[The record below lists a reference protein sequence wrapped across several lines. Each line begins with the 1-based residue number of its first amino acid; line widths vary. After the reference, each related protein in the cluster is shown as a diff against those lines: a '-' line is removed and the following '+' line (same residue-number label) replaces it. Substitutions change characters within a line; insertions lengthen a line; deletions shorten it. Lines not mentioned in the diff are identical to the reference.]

1 MCHLHIWRPFV
12 LCDEPVSRHQN
23 DLLSSI
29 KQKYDIVVEINSGTS
44 QHHSYH
50 LQHYCTTSRT
60 MVFIENDEFVISR
73 LLPDSIITSS
83 RPLWNTVKMTIYKN
97 GRSGTT
103 DSAITAESDNHIV
116 DTLIFLEHVPIWKI
130 KVSGHSLSVNLH
142 VDFSVLC

>member
-1 MCHLHIWRPFV
+1 
-12 LCDEPVSRHQN
+12 
-23 DLLSSI
+23 
-29 KQKYDIVVEINSGTS
+29 
-44 QHHSYH
+44 
-50 LQHYCTTSRT
+50 
-60 MVFIENDEFVISR
+60 MVFIENDVFGIFR

-103 DSAITAESDNHIV
+103 DSATIAEADNHVV

-142 VDFSVLC
+142 VDFSVLR